1 MSSYEKVAR
10 IGAALGGIG
19 GVGFVIWGVVAGATL
34 TGAAPVVLF
43 VGECSAVG
51 AGVSALGK
59 FIFDS

>member
-10 IGAALGGIG
+10 IGAALGGTG
-19 GVGFVIWGVVAGATL
+19 GVGFVIGGVAAGATL

-43 VGECSAVG
+43 VGACSAVG